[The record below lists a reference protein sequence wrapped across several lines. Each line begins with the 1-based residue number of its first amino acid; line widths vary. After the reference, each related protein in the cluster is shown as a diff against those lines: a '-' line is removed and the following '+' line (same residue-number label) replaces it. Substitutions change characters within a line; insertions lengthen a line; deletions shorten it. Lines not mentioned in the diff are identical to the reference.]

1 MRDRQA
7 ARGVRTATRH
17 EVCAR
22 RGCARVRGEGARVWR
37 RGCVARSREG
47 ALRECATG
55 LGRQTREPLVGEA
68 KKIERSKATM
78 EAKSQGAKDSS

>member
-1 MRDRQA
+1 MRVFDGGA
-7 ARGVRTATRH
+7 ATGRADGA
-17 EVCAR
+17 
-22 RGCARVRGEGARVWR
+22 VRG
-37 RGCVARSREG
+37 REG